1 VFVSVEREWLA
12 ERLASRQS
20 IEAIARELAC
30 HPSTVAY
37 WANKHS
43 LVSTL
48 AAKHATKGPVE
59 RGVLEQFV
67 RERLTIEQIGARL
80 GIGSASVRHWLRK
93 YELKTARTHD
103 LQRGA
108 PPGSELIRECG
119 RHGWTA
125 FVVSGNA
132 KRLRCKRCRSEHVSA
147 RRRRVKAILVAEA
160 GGCCQLCGYD
170 RYPGALQFHH
180 PDPTE
185 KEFAL
190 ATQGI
195 ARSLAR
201 ARSEADKCV
210 LLCANCH
217 AEVEG
222 GVANIP
228 AARSR

>member
-1 VFVSVEREWLA
+1 
-12 ERLASRQS
+12 LASGAS
-20 IEAIARELAC
+20 IEAIASEVGC
-30 HPSTVAY
+30 HASTVAY
-37 WANKHS
+37 WANKYD

-48 AAKHATKGPVE
+48 AAKHATKGPIE
-59 RGVLEQFV
+59 RAVLEQLV
-67 RERLTIEQIGARL
+67 GEGLTIEQIGAQL
-80 GIGSASVRHWLRK
+80 GIGSSSVRHWLRK
-93 YELKTARTHD
+93 YELKTARAHD

-108 PPGSELIRECG
+108 PPGSELIRECR

-125 FVVSGNA
+125 FVVSRNG

-180 PDPTE
+180 PDPAE
-185 KEFAL
+185 KEFAV

-201 ARSEADKCV
+201 ARSEAGKCV